1 MPPDLKTISATV
13 KTSLQ
18 LVEALIADS
27 PLLQKITGWTKEKGW
42 ARSGFTDYT
51 PAGYVSTRGAQP
63 GYGKKWSAGLLVG
76 DRTVSDPH
84 LAAALQYEMKRYAL
98 PPDLELKLNEMIRGL
113 NTNTNF
119 RKSLR
124 FPKDNPT
131 FSLIPSGLE
140 RSLQS
145 ETIGQVSAEEFQ
157 KEILT
162 TLDAI
167 HAQYPAHASARD
179 VLNMAKGQI
188 ESIMVSPYVI
198 DETRRR
204 IIQKRMAAL
213 PEGEAKKS
221 LATYLEKEA
230 LHTTPGMEDAE
241 QELHTLARSNA
252 GGMVETTD
260 AGDKITRHVPILEL
274 ADVKDVPFPKKGGF
288 TSDILAKQKA
298 NPNFKEQAEKLVFQK
313 RKLSSYYPG
322 FKSELDKQT
331 GEMLYSWGGQP
342 TPMSIEDAMALV
354 KKTSPDGELLKMWGE
369 EKKLNEFFKANPA
382 GEGAREATAGTAD
395 MLRRKQRYYNPDEQ
409 RNQQEV
415 REERIDNLDP
425 LTAQAQEAAKKVVR
439 PAKTR
444 KPSKRDDPL
453 TADQE
458 EILRFEL
465 GAPSTASNDTP
476 WHSEKPHF
484 ELPDTPYKVEGD
496 YVYASPLG
504 TEQNFRTGEITSNVK
519 IPKEWFDQIVIEM
532 KELSSSRGQT
542 GTFPGMSKRE
552 MKLLKD
558 PPSLPD
564 ISEEE
569 LVRLIKGLKTGEATS
584 IINRLK
590 DLKPPSKKLENRSAS
605 LEELQQKP
613 DFKYAQEG
621 GRGSVPVR
629 GKEYISGEK
638 KKQLSGGTVFD
649 PKTGR
654 PMENDQGKRVAESKP
669 IFDESESIRF
679 APVTDRLK
687 KLMQKINN
695 NKIDPV
701 EGSKEVTAIIDEYK
715 KLGLSPVA
723 ATEMVY
729 KPLGGD
735 SGLRGSGEITGER
748 ATVEQA
754 GLGHEVLR
762 HHQLKEMLTNSR
774 ILEGKQN
781 AGRQMDPLTPMGMKS
796 LSPAEAKIEKGLNK
810 GATTKGDGPIPA
822 DYREPGEQ
830 PKQEIPSS
838 AAQTKLKSLLQR
850 ARALPSEALPRFLQ
864 STLKKLETQL
874 RVAPSASAK
883 DRLLPLELPSTK
895 IKRGPVMPGVPI
907 ETRAVGPN
915 PRSSEVRE
923 LETYQGPERREI
935 TDFTN
940 RDLKRKD
947 GELERL
953 YKEWKQ
959 FRENETAGQSTS
971 FRTWLGNSVERAEE
985 KLAQALMK
993 SATYKGR
1000 YGAAIRTEG
1009 AQNKGYVSGLKE
1021 EIKTYKEILA
1031 QEPKEFSDNPLMRL
1045 SSYSTTPGQLDRGT
1059 LRYQDRRTVASNATR
1074 KKAVSKTGD
1083 GKSKGKDMTGSDGEM
1098 IESNYSPAFWKAVQE
1113 HMK

>member
-18 LVEALIADS
+18 ALEALIADS
-27 PLLQKITGWTKEKGW
+27 PLLQKITGWTKETGW

-51 PAGYVSTRGAQP
+51 PAGYVTTRGAQP
-63 GYGKKWSAGLLVG
+63 GAKRWAAGLLVG
-76 DRTVSDPH
+76 GRTVSDPH
-84 LAAALQYEMKRYAL
+84 LAAAIQYEMKRYAL
-98 PPDLELKLNEMIRGL
+98 TPDLESKLNTIVRGL
-113 NTNTNF
+113 NTNTKY
-119 RKSLR
+119 RLSLK

-131 FSLIPSGLE
+131 FPLIPPKAEIDLPIGF
-140 RSLQS
+140 
-145 ETIGQVSAEEFQ
+145 GQVSSDEFQ
-157 KEILT
+157 KEIFT

-167 HAQYPAHASARD
+167 HAKYPDHPSTRD
-179 VLNMAKGQI
+179 VLNMAKGQT

-198 DETRRR
+198 DETRKR

-213 PEGEAKKS
+213 PEGEAKQS
-221 LATYLEKEA
+221 LTAYLENEA
-230 LHTTPGMEDAE
+230 LPTTPGMADPE
-241 QELHTLARSNA
+241 QELHTLAKSNA

-260 AGDKITRHVPILEL
+260 VGDKITRHSPILEL
-274 ADVKDVPFPKKGGF
+274 KDVQDVPLPKAMGF

-298 NPNFKEQAEKLVFQK
+298 NPNFKEEAEKLVFQK
-313 RKLSSYYPG
+313 RQLSSYYPG

-331 GEMLYSWGGQP
+331 GEMLYSWRGQP
-342 TPMSIEDAMALV
+342 TPMPIDDAMALV

-369 EKKLNEFFKANPA
+369 EKKLNEFFKANPG
-382 GEGAREATAGTAD
+382 GEGPREANAGTAD
-395 MLRRKQRYYNPDEQ
+395 MLRRKQRYYNSDEQ
-409 RNQQEV
+409 RLRNQQEM

-439 PAKTR
+439 PVKTR
-444 KPSKRDDPL
+444 TPSKQNIPL
-453 TADQE
+453 TSEQE
-458 EILRFEL
+458 EILRFQL
-465 GAPSTASNDTP
+465 GKPSTTNKIKE
-476 WHSEKPHF
+476 SEKI
-484 ELPDTPYKVEGD
+484 DI
-496 YVYASPLG
+496 S
-504 TEQNFRTGEITSNVK
+504 
-519 IPKEWFDQIVIEM
+519 KEWFDQIVLEM
-532 KELSSSRGQT
+532 KELAMSNEEIRLAKSK
-542 GTFPGMSKRE
+542 PGAQI
-552 MKLLKD
+552 L
-558 PPSLPD
+558 PPFNSN
-564 ISEEE
+564 EEE
-569 LVRLIKGLKTGEATS
+569 LVTLIKSLEKGQAAS

-590 DLKPPSKKLENRSAS
+590 DLKPESAKTFNPSRS
-605 LEELQQKP
+605 LEELQKTP
-613 DFKYAQEG
+613 DFNFAQEG
-621 GRGSVPVR
+621 GRGSVPVH

-638 KKQLSGGTVFD
+638 KTQLSGGTVFD
-649 PKTGR
+649 PETGR
-654 PMENDQGKRVAESKP
+654 PMENAQGKRVPESKP

-762 HHQLKEMLTNSR
+762 HHQLKELLTNSR
-774 ILEGKQN
+774 ILEAKQN
-781 AGRQMDPLTPMGMKS
+781 AGRLVDPPTPMGIKS
-796 LSPAEAKIEKGLNK
+796 LSPAEAKIEEGLNK
-810 GATTKGDGPIPA
+810 GATTKGDDPIPA
-822 DYREPGEQ
+822 DYREPGVKPDQ
-830 PKQEIPSS
+830 KIPDSP
-838 AAQTKLKSLLQR
+838 AQAKLKSLMER
-850 ARALPSEALPRFLQ
+850 ADALPSGALPRFVQ
-864 STLKKLETQL
+864 STLKKLTKQL

-907 ETRAVGPN
+907 ETRPVGPN

-923 LETYQGPERREI
+923 LETYQGPERREVI
-935 TDFTN
+935 DFTSSN
-940 RDLKRKD
+940 LNRKD

-953 YKEWKQ
+953 KKEWKQ

-985 KLAQALMK
+985 KLAQELMK

-1059 LRYQDRRTVASNATR
+1059 LRYQDRRTVSSNATR
-1074 KKAVSKTGD
+1074 KKAVAKTGQS
-1083 GKSKGKDMTGSDGEM
+1083 GKPKGRDMTGSDGEM
-1098 IESNYSPAFWKAVQE
+1098 IESDYSPAFWKAVQE

>member
-27 PLLQKITGWTKEKGW
+27 PLLQKITGWTKETGW
-42 ARSGFTDYT
+42 ARSGFTEYS

-63 GYGKKWSAGLLVG
+63 GYGKRWSTGLLVG
-76 DRTVSDPH
+76 GRTVSDPH
-84 LAAALQYEMKRYAL
+84 LAAAIQYEMKRYAL
-98 PPDLELKLNEMIRGL
+98 TPDFESKLNTIVRGL
-113 NTNTNF
+113 NTNTKY
-119 RKSLR
+119 RLSLK

-131 FSLIPSGLE
+131 FPLIPPKAEIDLPIGF
-140 RSLQS
+140 
-145 ETIGQVSAEEFQ
+145 GQVSADEFQ

-167 HAQYPAHASARD
+167 HAQYKDHASARD

-198 DETRRR
+198 DQTRKR

-213 PEGEAKKS
+213 PEGEAKQS
-221 LATYLEKEA
+221 LAAYLESEA
-230 LHTTPGMEDAE
+230 LPTTPGMVDAE

-260 AGDKITRHVPILEL
+260 VGDQIARHSPILEL
-274 ADVKDVPFPKKGGF
+274 KDVQDVPLPKAMGF
-288 TSDILAKQKA
+288 TSSIPTEQKA
-298 NPNFKEQAEKLVFQK
+298 EELVFKK
-313 RKLSSYYPG
+313 RALSSYYPG

-331 GEMLYSWGGQP
+331 NEMLYSWGGQP
-342 TPMSIEDAMALV
+342 TPMSIDDAMALV

-369 EKKLNEFFKANPA
+369 EKKLNEFMKANPA
-382 GEGAREATAGTAD
+382 GEGAREATAGAAD
-395 MLRRKQRYYNPDEQ
+395 KLRRLQGYHNPDELKT
-409 RNQQEV
+409 RNIKEMMD
-415 REERIDNLDP
+415 ERVENLDP
-425 LTAQAQEAAKKVVR
+425 LTREANEAAKKVVR
-439 PAKTR
+439 SIKTR
-444 KPSKRDDPL
+444 KPSKRDTPL
-453 TADQE
+453 TPDQE

-484 ELPDTPYKVEGD
+484 ELQDTPYKVEGD
-496 YVYASPLG
+496 YIYVSPLG
-504 TEQNFRTGEITSNVK
+504 TEQNFHTGGITSKVK
-519 IPKEWFDQIVIEM
+519 IPKDWFDQIVQEM

-564 ISEEE
+564 TSEEE
-569 LVRLIKGLKTGEATS
+569 LVTLIKGLKTGEAAS
-584 IINRLK
+584 IISRLK
-590 DLKPPSKKLENRSAS
+590 DLKPPSAKLENRSAS
-605 LEELQQKP
+605 LEELQKRP

-638 KKQLSGGTVFD
+638 KTQLSGGTVFD
-649 PKTGR
+649 PETGR
-654 PMENDQGKRVAESKP
+654 PMENAQGKRVPESRP

-679 APVTDRLK
+679 APVTDKLK
-687 KLMQKINN
+687 KLMQKISN
-695 NKIDPV
+695 NKVDPV
-701 EGSKEVTAIIDEYK
+701 EGSKEVTEIINGYV
-715 KLGLSPVA
+715 KLGVSRVA

-735 SGLRGSGEITGER
+735 SGLRGSGEIIGER

-754 GLGHEVLR
+754 GLGHEILR
-762 HHQLKEMLTNSR
+762 QHQLKEHLTNSR
-774 ILEGKQN
+774 ILEAKQN
-781 AGRQMDPLTPMGMKS
+781 AGRPVDPPTPMGMKS

-810 GATTKGDGPIPA
+810 GATTEGDDPIPV
-822 DYREPGEQ
+822 DYREPGKQ
-830 PKQEIPSS
+830 PDQKIPDSP
-838 AAQTKLKSLLQR
+838 AQAKVRSLIER
-850 ARALPSEALPRFLQ
+850 ANALPSGALPRFAQ
-864 STLKKLETQL
+864 AILKEITKQL
-874 RVAPSASAK
+874 KVAPSASAK
-883 DRLLPLELPSTK
+883 SELWPLELPSTK

-923 LETYQGPERREI
+923 LQTYQGPEQREI
-935 TDFTN
+935 TDFTS
-940 RDLKRKD
+940 RKLRRKD

-953 YKEWKQ
+953 KKEWKQ
-959 FRENETAGQSTS
+959 YRENETGGQSTS

-985 KLAQALMK
+985 KLAQELMK

-1009 AQNKGYVSGLKE
+1009 AHNKGYVSELQE
-1021 EIKTYKEILA
+1021 EIKTYKDILA
-1031 QEPKEFSDNPLMRL
+1031 QESKEFSDNPLMQL
-1045 SSYSTTPGQLDRGT
+1045 TSYSTTPGQLDRGT
-1059 LRYQDRRTVASNATR
+1059 LRYQDRRTVASSATR

-1083 GKSKGKDMTGSDGEM
+1083 GKSKGRDMTGSDGEM
-1098 IESNYSPAFWKAVQE
+1098 QESNYSPAFWKAVQE
-1113 HMK
+1113 YMK

>member
-18 LVEALIADS
+18 ALEALIADS
-27 PLLQKITGWTKEKGW
+27 PLLQKITGWTKETGW
-42 ARSGFTDYT
+42 ARSGFTDHT
-51 PAGYVSTRGAQP
+51 PAGYVTTRGAQP
-63 GYGKKWSAGLLVG
+63 GSKKWDSGLLVG
-76 DRTVSDPH
+76 GRTVSDPH
-84 LAAALQYEMKRYAL
+84 LAAAIQYEMKRYAL
-98 PPDLELKLNEMIRGL
+98 TPDLESKLNTIVRGL
-113 NTNTNF
+113 NTNTKY
-119 RKSLR
+119 RLSLK

-131 FSLIPSGLE
+131 FPLIPPKAEIDLPIGF
-140 RSLQS
+140 
-145 ETIGQVSAEEFQ
+145 GQVSPDEFQ

-167 HAQYPAHASARD
+167 HAKYPAHASARD
-179 VLNMAKGQI
+179 VLNMAKGQT

-198 DETRRR
+198 DETRKR

-213 PEGEAKKS
+213 PEGEAKQS
-221 LATYLEKEA
+221 LAAYLENEA
-230 LHTTPGMEDAE
+230 LPTTPGMVDAE
-241 QELHTLARSNA
+241 QELHTLAKSNA

-260 AGDKITRHVPILEL
+260 VGDKITRHVPILEL
-274 ADVKDVPFPKKGGF
+274 KDVEDVPLPKAMGF
-288 TSDILAKQKA
+288 TSNIVAEQKA
-298 NPNFKEQAEKLVFQK
+298 NPNFKEEAEKLVFKK
-313 RKLSSYYPG
+313 RALPSYYPG

-331 GEMLYSWGGQP
+331 GEILYSWRGQP

-369 EKKLNEFFKANPA
+369 EKKLNEFFKANPG
-382 GEGAREATAGTAD
+382 GEGPKEASAGTAD

-409 RNQQEV
+409 QLRNQQEM
-415 REERIDNLDP
+415 REERIDNLDSETV
-425 LTAQAQEAAKKVVR
+425 LAKEAAKKVVL
-439 PAKTR
+439 PAKKR
-444 KPSKRDDPL
+444 KPNKQDIPL
-453 TADQE
+453 TAEQE
-458 EILRFEL
+458 EILRFQL
-465 GAPSTASNDTP
+465 GKPSTTNTIKE
-476 WHSEKPHF
+476 SEKI
-484 ELPDTPYKVEGD
+484 DI
-496 YVYASPLG
+496 S
-504 TEQNFRTGEITSNVK
+504 
-519 IPKEWFDQIVIEM
+519 KEWFDQIVLEM
-532 KELSSSRGQT
+532 NELNMSNAELQLARSKPGAQILPSSN
-542 GTFPGMSKRE
+542 PNE
-552 MKLLKD
+552 DKLV
-558 PPSLPD
+558 
-564 ISEEE
+564 E
-569 LVRLIKGLKTGEATS
+569 LIKGLKKGEAAS

-590 DLKPPSKKLENRSAS
+590 DLKPESAKTFNPSRS
-605 LEELQQKP
+605 LEELQKTP
-613 DFKYAQEG
+613 DFNFAQEG

-629 GKEYISGEK
+629 GNEYISSERK
-638 KKQLSGGTVFD
+638 TQLSGGTVFD

-654 PMENDQGKRVAESKP
+654 PMENAQGKREPESKP

-687 KLMQKINN
+687 KFMQKISNG
-695 NKIDPV
+695 KMDPV

-735 SGLRGSGEITGER
+735 SGLRGSAEIGER

-754 GLGHEVLR
+754 GLGHEILR
-762 HHQLKEMLTNSR
+762 HHQLKELLTNSR
-774 ILEGKQN
+774 ILEAKQN
-781 AGRQMDPLTPMGMKS
+781 AGRQMDPLTPMSMKS
-796 LSPAEAKIEKGLNK
+796 LSPAEAKIEEGLNK
-810 GATTKGDGPIPA
+810 GATTRGDGPIPA
-822 DYREPGEQ
+822 DYREPGVKPDQ
-830 PKQEIPSS
+830 KIPDSP
-838 AAQTKLKSLLQR
+838 AQARLRSLIER
-850 ARALPSEALPRFLQ
+850 ADALPSGALPRFVEGTIKEITKQ
-864 STLKKLETQL
+864 LK
-874 RVAPSASAK
+874 VAPSASAK
-883 DRLLPLELPSTK
+883 SELWPLELPSTK

-907 ETRAVGPN
+907 ETRPVGPN

-923 LETYQGPERREI
+923 LQTYQGPERREVM
-935 TDFTN
+935 DYTN

-953 YKEWKQ
+953 RKEWKQ

-1031 QEPKEFSDNPLMRL
+1031 QEPKEFSDNPLMQL
-1045 SSYSTTPGQLDRGT
+1045 SSYSTTPGHLDRGT

-1074 KKAVSKTGD
+1074 KKAVSKTGN
-1083 GKSKGKDMTGSDGEM
+1083 GKSKGRNMTGSDGEM
-1098 IESNYSPAFWKAVQE
+1098 IESDYSPAFWKAVQE